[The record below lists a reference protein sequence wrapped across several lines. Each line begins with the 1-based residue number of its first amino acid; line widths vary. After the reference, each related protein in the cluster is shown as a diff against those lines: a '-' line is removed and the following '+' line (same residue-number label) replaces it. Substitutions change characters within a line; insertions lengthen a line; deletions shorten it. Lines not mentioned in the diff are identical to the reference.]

1 MFLRHQLPLLPV
13 CTALI
18 RARST
23 CMYIYGICSMATDVA
38 THFHGF
44 PIGKMLV
51 SINILKGVKILKSR
65 NYAGHDSSIEK

>member
-1 MFLRHQLPLLPV
+1 
-13 CTALI
+13 
-18 RARST
+18 
-23 CMYIYGICSMATDVA
+23 MYIYGICSMATDVA